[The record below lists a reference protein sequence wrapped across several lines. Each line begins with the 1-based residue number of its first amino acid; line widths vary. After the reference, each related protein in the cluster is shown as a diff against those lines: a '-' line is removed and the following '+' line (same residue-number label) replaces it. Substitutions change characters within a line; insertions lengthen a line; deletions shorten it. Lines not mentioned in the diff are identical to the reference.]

1 MMKSVRSEHFEYSS
15 PRLGTVKPRKTLA
28 VDNQSKTAIDVYAA
42 SSIASVD
49 EPSVAL
55 SKISFLERDIERR
68 QESYIARER
77 AYKARIEEL
86 EEEVNL
92 LKESKTEWM
101 TKDSKISKLRH
112 MQTQILGNI
121 EVVQDR
127 TARILQEQER
137 DLLKAFRARLYDV
150 QTELDKERSRKDD
163 GTGAWIDRCNTLTSE
178 LEWSKSVADRLE
190 RVNQALM
197 QDNSRL
203 KSEYASQEEDRNFI
217 IAQLVAVKKENA
229 RLRAEYSAVESELSS
244 LKQKVLRFGLLIR
257 ILSKPYVYAIRRIKL
272 PKILLQEFKV
282 SLG

>member
-1 MMKSVRSEHFEYSS
+1 MKALRAEPFDHSS
-15 PRLGTVKPRKTLA
+15 PRIGPLTKSVGKKSAANDNATSKPATS
-28 VDNQSKTAIDVYAA
+28 DTFMN
-42 SSIASVD
+42 SIGNID
-49 EPSVAL
+49 EPSTAL
-55 SKISFLERDIERR
+55 SKLSFLERDIERR

-86 EEEVNL
+86 EDEVNI

-101 TKDSKISKLRH
+101 IKDTKISKLRL

-121 EVVQDR
+121 EIVQDR

-150 QTELDKERSRKDD
+150 QTELEKEKSRKDD

-229 RLRAEYSAVESELSS
+229 RLRAEYSALESELASA
-244 LKQKVLRFGLLIR
+244 KQKVL
-257 ILSKPYVYAIRRIKL
+257 AIFYHTHL
-272 PKILLQEFKV
+272 NSHQNY
-282 SLG
+282 